1 MRNLNISYTV
11 YSMILKSSK
20 NTSRVVL
27 IFFICVAG
35 IFVWFS
41 GTKNDALDSDK
52 ARAEAENVKNSL
64 SKHMLLPEGDEPA
77 IHKVTNKVEDPFF
90 NKAEIGDYLV
100 IFYKSRIA
108 YIYSTEKN
116 MIINAGVV
124 FTNIADKNKDGL
136 KLDPKATATTTKN

>member
-1 MRNLNISYTV
+1 
-11 YSMILKSSK
+11 MIFKPSK
-20 NTSRVVL
+20 NTSVVVL
-27 IFFICVAG
+27 ILFVCIAG
-35 IFVWFS
+35 AFMWFS
-41 GTKNDALDSDK
+41 GTDNTSLDADK
-52 ARAEAENVKNSL
+52 ARIEAENVKNSL
-64 SKHMLLPEGDEPA
+64 SKHMLLPEGDEPS

-90 NKAEIGDYLV
+90 SKAEIGDYLV

-124 FTNIADKNKDGL
+124 FTNIADKANKDGL

>member
-1 MRNLNISYTV
+1 M
-11 YSMILKSSK
+11 
-20 NTSRVVL
+20 VL
-27 IFFICVAG
+27 ILFVCIAG
-35 IFVWFS
+35 AFMWFS
-41 GTKNDALDSDK
+41 GTDNTSLDADK
-52 ARAEAENVKNSL
+52 ARIEAENVKNSL
-64 SKHMLLPEGDEPA
+64 SKHMLLPEGDEPS

-90 NKAEIGDYLV
+90 SKAEIGDYLV

-124 FTNIADKNKDGL
+124 FTNIADKANKDGL